1 MPALLFLA
9 LLVVSSAQASS
20 LSFNR
25 DIRPILSENCFACH
39 GFDASKRKAKL
50 RLDNAEGALAANA
63 EGRRAI
69 VPGKPLQSQAY
80 LRLISEDKDELMPPP
95 ESHKKLSAAQ
105 IEVLRQWIEQGAAYE
120 KHWAFEPLR
129 AATKPLDID
138 AMLAAELAPRGLT
151 LAAEAPREVLIRR
164 VAFTLT
170 GLPPT
175 AQELEAYLNDLS
187 PQAYERM
194 LERYLSSAHYG
205 EEMARHWLDVARY
218 ADTHGLHL
226 DNERHM
232 WAYRDWV
239 VQAFNQNLPY
249 DQFTLW
255 QIAGDLIEK
264 PTPQSI
270 TATGFSRCN
279 VTTSEGGAIDDEYRH
294 LYAVDRA
301 STLAT
306 AWMGLSAGCAQCHDH
321 KYDPLSTREFYS
333 LYAFFFS
340 SADPPMDKNIS
351 TTEPYQLLPTAAQQ
365 QRVHSAQQQLG
376 KAEAR
381 LSELVAKLRDPG
393 PLPKPAAAPKPGAKA
408 VAAKPAA
415 NKAATAAIPAGPDA
429 ALDLLVFDDDFPLG
443 CEVRNT
449 SRNASRWLDNA
460 ALTHRGKRALHQE
473 GGRFFEH
480 QLSFTLTP
488 FKVPAQGHLRIWVRP
503 DPQSPPQ
510 AIALIAAGKRSFW
523 GSGAALDPNA
533 EVPPAANGPLPKP
546 GQWSL
551 LDVDLIALGLKPGQA
566 LNTLTLQQVGG
577 IVLWD
582 DCRLQGAS
590 QRENAWSVD
599 FNAWWQA
606 LEGMTKIPADLP
618 AELLGTLRAGP
629 KPQADEGKRRAL
641 FVHHGKTL
649 ANHGNPELQQAR
661 QQWLSARA
669 ELAAAKEDISGTL
682 VFGDAPQPR
691 PTFVAL
697 RGQYNK
703 PGEQV
708 QPGVPAI
715 LPALKRRENQPRAT
729 RLDLARWLIDP
740 AHPLTAR
747 VSVNR
752 FWQQVFGVGLVKTSH
767 DFGAQGEAPSHPQLL
782 DALAWQW
789 MSQGWDVKELMRLL
803 LGSRAFRQDSRVSA
817 ALLDL
822 DPENRLLARGPRL
835 RLDAE
840 QIRDN
845 ALALSGLLNP
855 SLGGRGVRP
864 YQPPNIWE
872 PVGYADSNTR
882 YYLQDHGPALYRRSL
897 YTFLKRTAP
906 PPFMSNFDGP
916 NREQSCTRRER
927 SNTPLQA
934 LQLLNDVQFFE
945 AARALAART
954 LGECSGNDEQRLQ
967 WMMRT
972 VLCRRADAHELG
984 LLREALAQQ
993 RRHYQRHPDDA
1004 EKTLSV
1010 GESTTTLALPAT
1022 ELAAWTLLGN
1032 LLLNLDETLNR
1043 N

>member
-138 AMLAAELAPRGLT
+138 AMLAAELAPRGLK

-351 TTEPYQLLPTAAQQ
+351 TTA
-365 QRVHSAQQQLG
+365 HNNSS
-376 KAEAR
+376 AR
-381 LSELVAKLRDPG
+381 LRRGSASW
-393 PLPKPAAAPKPGAKA
+393 LPSC
-408 VAAKPAA
+408 
-415 NKAATAAIPAGPDA
+415 AIPAHCP
-429 ALDLLVFDDDFPLG
+429 
-443 CEVRNT
+443 
-449 SRNASRWLDNA
+449 
-460 ALTHRGKRALHQE
+460 
-473 GGRFFEH
+473 
-480 QLSFTLTP
+480 
-488 FKVPAQGHLRIWVRP
+488 
-503 DPQSPPQ
+503 SPPQ
-510 AIALIAAGKRSFW
+510 RQ
-523 GSGAALDPNA
+523 N
-533 EVPPAANGPLPKP
+533 PAPRPLLPSPLPTRQRQP
-546 GQWSL
+546 PFQQAPMQHLTCWSL
-551 LDVDLIALGLKPGQA
+551 MM
-566 LNTLTLQQVGG
+566 TS
-577 IVLWD
+577 LWAAR
-582 DCRLQGAS
+582 CATPRA
-590 QRENAWSVD
+590 
-599 FNAWWQA
+599 
-606 LEGMTKIPADLP
+606 MP
-618 AELLGTLRAGP
+618 RAG
-629 KPQADEGKRRAL
+629 
-641 FVHHGKTL
+641 
-649 ANHGNPELQQAR
+649 
-661 QQWLSARA
+661 
-669 ELAAAKEDISGTL
+669 
-682 VFGDAPQPR
+682 
-691 PTFVAL
+691 
-697 RGQYNK
+697 
-703 PGEQV
+703 
-708 QPGVPAI
+708 
-715 LPALKRRENQPRAT
+715 
-729 RLDLARWLIDP
+729 
-740 AHPLTAR
+740 
-747 VSVNR
+747 
-752 FWQQVFGVGLVKTSH
+752 
-767 DFGAQGEAPSHPQLL
+767 
-782 DALAWQW
+782 
-789 MSQGWDVKELMRLL
+789 
-803 LGSRAFRQDSRVSA
+803 
-817 ALLDL
+817 
-822 DPENRLLARGPRL
+822 
-835 RLDAE
+835 
-840 QIRDN
+840 
-845 ALALSGLLNP
+845 
-855 SLGGRGVRP
+855 
-864 YQPPNIWE
+864 
-872 PVGYADSNTR
+872 
-882 YYLQDHGPALYRRSL
+882 
-897 YTFLKRTAP
+897 
-906 PPFMSNFDGP
+906 
-916 NREQSCTRRER
+916 
-927 SNTPLQA
+927 
-934 LQLLNDVQFFE
+934 
-945 AARALAART
+945 
-954 LGECSGNDEQRLQ
+954 
-967 WMMRT
+967 
-972 VLCRRADAHELG
+972 
-984 LLREALAQQ
+984 
-993 RRHYQRHPDDA
+993 
-1004 EKTLSV
+1004 
-1010 GESTTTLALPAT
+1010 STTPP
-1022 ELAAWTLLGN
+1022 
-1032 LLLNLDETLNR
+1032 
-1043 N
+1043 